1 MHDIATALAEVRT
14 RIARAAG
21 RAGRSPDDIR
31 LVVVTKTRSAE
42 EIAQAAA
49 AGATDLGENYVQE
62 LVAKREALVRL
73 GFPDLRW
80 HMIGHL
86 QRNKVRFLAPF
97 CALIHAVDSS
107 RLGAE
112 ISARAQAQGRRQAV
126 LVEVNIAA
134 EATKFGLAPEEVAA
148 VAEGLAA
155 LPGVELQGLM
165 AMVPYGAPEAEA
177 RERLAAVRELAEQLA
192 PSLPPGAMSQLSM
205 GMSQDFE
212 VAVEEGATLVR
223 VGTAIFG
230 RRDQG

>member
-1 MHDIATALAEVRT
+1 MEDIAAALAEVRT

-42 EIAQAAA
+42 EVAGVAA

-62 LVAKREALVRL
+62 LVAKREALARL

-86 QRNKVRFLAPF
+86 QRNKVRLLAPF
-97 CALIHAVDSS
+97 CALIHAVDSP

-134 EATKFGLAPEEVAA
+134 EATKFGLAPDEVVAA
-148 VAEGLAA
+148 ARGLAA
-155 LPGVELQGLM
+155 LRGVELQGLM
-165 AMVPYGAPEAEA
+165 AMLPYGAPEAEA

-192 PSLPPGAMSQLSM
+192 PNLPPGAMSQLSM

-212 VAVEEGATLVR
+212 TAVEEGATLVR